1 MNPARHIQRKTRDC
15 NRFCLLQPTYHVK
28 LKLTA
33 HLKMPPILAQHRLDF
48 IPNWRCWWSALN
60 FVATSLSFHEILDP
74 LPAPS
79 KRRMGQ
85 ISAPLEVMIS
95 SLGSFWS
102 AWGSVRAHPELKC
115 FKDSWK
121 RYNSREVQ
129 KSRAFSRKI
138 SNLSCTSWL
147 TMPYRLALR
156 FRKRLHRDL
165 PCPTAPLYA
174 LDNDYIVTYH
184 ALPPHSTLY

>member
-1 MNPARHIQRKTRDC
+1 MRASAINA
-15 NRFCLLQPTYHVK
+15 
-28 LKLTA
+28 
-33 HLKMPPILAQHRLDF
+33 LDF
-48 IPNWRCWWSALN
+48 RVFCNKNCMLGRFYYWESE
-60 FVATSLSFHEILDP
+60 H
-74 LPAPS
+74 
-79 KRRMGQ
+79 K
-85 ISAPLEVMIS
+85 ISASLEVMIS

-102 AWGSVRAHPELKC
+102 AWGSLRAHPELKC

-121 RYNSREVQ
+121 RYNSREVE

-165 PCPTAPLYA
+165 PCPTAPLYS
-174 LDNDYIVTYH
+174 LLINYIAWLTIHYRQIEGAGGVH
-184 ALPPHSTLY
+184 EI